1 MTHDDRLR
9 AVWQSVYD
17 RELGFGGADRA
28 ERLANE
34 AVAAR
39 ERTTDLTPYR
49 IALFSERPTMDEALE
64 YAYMVAR
71 ASDEPNAVITAI
83 HVVLNTAIRL
93 TGSTK

>member
-1 MTHDDRLR
+1 M
-9 AVWQSVYD
+9 S
-17 RELGFGGADRA
+17 
-28 ERLANE
+28 
-34 AVAAR
+34 
-39 ERTTDLTPYR
+39 DLTPYH

-93 TGSTK
+93 TKEQPQ